1 MTTAK
6 PIINFDN
13 RPKRLPFLESICWQ
27 TKDVYRFTPEEM
39 LSRYERG
46 WRYRNIFNNLEDE
59 ELDFIRQ
66 IAVHYKSWLI
76 ADFMNFR
83 LVHHHNILT
92 ILQSLNSKGLESG
105 SAYFGGGSVLAL
117 DFYEYRLS
125 QNIDFISCVNAGG
138 YKYLRKIVFDDGYEA
153 LFNDL
158 SKIQIGRI
166 TTDQYGIRMNV
177 VVNDMSIKIEIIA
190 ETRFQLDAPR
200 YPSWSPVPCL
210 SLNDCFTSKL
220 LANSDRYID
229 KAVESRDLIDLAFLR
244 LQSSIPKSAIDKAE
258 NSYEIMQPLKRAIEL
273 FQENTEYR
281 QKCFQ
286 GLQITSSWIPKIID
300 GIDLLAS
307 DVGLSD
313 TQRVFREEREGLNS

>member
-13 RPKRLPFLESICWQ
+13 PPKKLPFLESICWQ
-27 TKDVYRFTPEEM
+27 TRDVYRFTPEEM
-39 LSRYERG
+39 LNRYERG
-46 WRYRNIFNNLEDE
+46 WRYRDIFNNLESE
-59 ELDFIRQ
+59 ELDFIREL
-66 IAVHYKSWLI
+66 AAYYKSWLV

-83 LVHHHNILT
+83 LAHHNNILT
-92 ILQSLNSKGLESG
+92 VLQCLNCDVLENG
-105 SAYFGGGSVLAL
+105 SAYFGGGSVIAL
-117 DFYEYRLS
+117 NFDEYRVS
-125 QNIDFISCVNAGG
+125 KDIDFIACVGAGG
-138 YKYLRKIVFDDGYEA
+138 YKYLRSLVFDNGYEA

-158 SKIQIGRI
+158 SKIEIGRI

-177 VVNDMSIKIEIIA
+177 LVNGVSIKTEIIA
-190 ETRFQLDAPR
+190 ETRFHMDSPI

-229 KAVESRDLIDLAFLR
+229 KAVESRDLIDLAVLR
-244 LQSSIPKSAIDKAE
+244 LQSLIPKSAIDKAE
-258 NSYEIMQPLKRAIEL
+258 NNYEVIKPLKRAIEL
-273 FQENTEYR
+273 FQKNPEYR

-286 GLQITSSWIPKIID
+286 GLQVVQGWIPKIID

-307 DVGLSD
+307 DFDLSN
-313 TQRVFREEREGLNS
+313 TQRLFKEQHD